1 MDLIY
6 LGGLAALALAVGGL
20 LALSVRLAKRDQPVT
35 HAMENKS

>member
-20 LALSVRLAKRDQPVT
+20 LVLSARLATRDQPVT
-35 HAMENKS
+35 HAMETKQ